1 MPPITIDV
9 QNQVVEDDESVM
21 YASFAKESNAFEA
34 KESNA
39 LDTFQIPST
48 MEDYDMLLTE

>member
-1 MPPITIDV
+1 VPPITIDV